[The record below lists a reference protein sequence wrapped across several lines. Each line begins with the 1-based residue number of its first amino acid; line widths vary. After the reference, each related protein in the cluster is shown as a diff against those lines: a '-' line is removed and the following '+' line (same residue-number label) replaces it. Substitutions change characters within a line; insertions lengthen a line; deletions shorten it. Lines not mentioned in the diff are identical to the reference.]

1 MDEEKAMDFTDEEI
15 TSGAEPDEQQI
26 RDDWYG
32 NESAGITSTA
42 DSKESDDDD
51 EPTDEDGDDADGPA
65 RKLPDTKA
73 QEASQSFRLKY
84 MGQELDVTQDELVT
98 LAQKGK
104 DYDRIRSRAD
114 ALSGELQKNSGYLT
128 FLEELSKKSG
138 QSLEDFV
145 GKASKAMGLPT
156 PVMPASPGTT
166 ALTQAPGG
174 EAGTPQRL
182 SATIQ
187 DSPGDIGE
195 RSAADRRNREV
206 SEFLAEYKS
215 VDPQTIPKE
224 VWSAVKAGKPLLTAY
239 QSYENRVLKEKIDA
253 QRKNLENRMK
263 TAGSR
268 ATAGGQR
275 PRGEIEDDWYNNN

>member
-1 MDEEKAMDFTDEEI
+1 MDEEKALEMTNEE
-15 TSGAEPDEQQI
+15 SAGDMEPSEQQI

-32 NESAGITSTA
+32 DGLDGRTSIEP
-42 DSKESDDDD
+42 DDNGGEPVDDDGDTGVD
-51 EPTDEDGDDADGPA
+51 E
-65 RKLPDTKA
+65 KQPDTKA
-73 QEASQSFRLKY
+73 QEANQSFRLKY
-84 MGQELDVTQDELVT
+84 MGQELDISQDELVT

-104 DYDRIRSRAD
+104 DYDRIRSRTD
-114 ALSGELQKNSGYLT
+114 ALSGELRKNSGYLT
-128 FLEELSKKSG
+128 VLEELAKKSG

-145 GKASKAMGLPT
+145 GKASRAMGLSI

-174 EAGTPQRL
+174 ETGTPRRL

-187 DSPGDIGE
+187 DSPGNIGE

-206 SEFLAEYKS
+206 AEFLAEYGT

-224 VWSAVKAGKPLLTAY
+224 VWNAVKAGKPLLTAY
-239 QSYENRVLKEKIDA
+239 QSYENKRLKEKIDA
-253 QRKNLENRMK
+253 QCKNLENRMK